1 MEVRLK
7 ELGTKPEEKIEDRN
21 RDANDQ
27 EGELQIGMF
36 PLPVGK
42 EIDINYHPERDDQ

>member
-1 MEVRLK
+1 M
-7 ELGTKPEEKIEDRN
+7 KPEEKIEDQDW
-21 RDANDQ
+21 DANDQ

-42 EIDINYHPERDDQ
+42 EKYVDYHPERDDQ